1 MLERGIVHCVQWCD
15 TRDMSADGHTKGS
28 IDRDLLY
35 KVMDGIQTF
44 KYDLKKHVPFRAAQ
58 TNKDESEPPATARS
72 AEKSAAGKPAERS
85 NRSLVAFFSP
95 SSAALPCSVSP
106 NS

>member
-1 MLERGIVHCVQWCD
+1 MMERGIVHCVQWCD
-15 TRDMSADGHTKGS
+15 TRDMSADGHAKGS

-35 KVMDGIQTF
+35 KVMEGIQAF

-58 TNKDESEPPATARS
+58 TNRVESEPPATAHC
-72 AEKSAAGKPAERS
+72 AGKPAERS
-85 NRSLVAFFSP
+85 VRSLVAFFSP
-95 SSAALPCSVSP
+95 KASAALPCVSP